1 MLHSDRVGFIRYYW
15 SATTHAFDSIF
26 VLSAPA
32 GSGQN
37 QSLFSRKKYMSLPL
51 IVSGEIIVAACGGV
65 YERRSFRDLVVGSA
79 RKSQENIVRKIER
92 EWKSTDR

>member
-32 GSGQN
+32 GSN
-37 QSLFSRKKYMSLPL
+37 QSFFSRKKYMSLPL

>member
-26 VLSAPA
+26 VLFAPA
-32 GSGQN
+32 GSN